1 MTVLTWQHLRTEW
14 DRLGRKLRRAA
25 GVYLTFAAVG
35 LLAVGGYAAMLV
47 VRSLVCLADELMR
60 DPE

>member
-1 MTVLTWQHLRTEW
+1 LTWQHLRSEW
-14 DRLGRKLRRAA
+14 AVLSKKLRRAA

-35 LLAVGGYAAMLV
+35 LLAVGGYAALQV
-47 VRSLVCLADELMR
+47 VRSLVCLAQELMQ